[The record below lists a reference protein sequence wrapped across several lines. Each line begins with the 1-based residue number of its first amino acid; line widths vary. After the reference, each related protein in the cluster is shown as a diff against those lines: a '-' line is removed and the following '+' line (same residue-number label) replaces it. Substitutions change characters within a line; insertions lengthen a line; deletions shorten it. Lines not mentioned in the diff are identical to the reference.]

1 MKDGRLNAAPNFT
14 VSQNAIKFPIN
25 GFTHTHCESGRR
37 KERERLNVEMGKKRG
52 GEERSK
58 REGRGWRTNCKED
71 NSTNI
76 FGSQKAGMRRVPCL
90 RLEKAQSQGKQ
101 RGKLPSNLLKGVAA
115 GTELCRDAGGGGEA
129 VETPNKKHC

>member
-52 GEERSK
+52 GKKGAKEKGGVGEPTVK
-58 REGRGWRTNCKED
+58 KTTAPTFWKPEGRYEK
-71 NSTNI
+71 STLFETRESI
-76 FGSQKAGMRRVPCL
+76 VSRQAVGETTEQPA
-90 RLEKAQSQGKQ
+90 Q
-101 RGKLPSNLLKGVAA
+101 RGCCWN
-115 GTELCRDAGGGGEA
+115 
-129 VETPNKKHC
+129 